1 MKIHLQIWLWIAV
14 ALSGVLPMSAYDFQA
29 DGIYYGLNGEEAT
42 VVQGDTPYSGD
53 VVIPSSVSYD
63 GNTYSVTAI
72 GEMAFE
78 SCSEL
83 TSIALPNTVTTIG
96 YSAFYNCSSL
106 ASVSMG
112 NSVTSI
118 EVHAFFLCSSLAS
131 ITLPASVTSI
141 ETDAFLSC
149 ANLEEIIVAEG
160 NNFYSS
166 VDGVLYDKN
175 KTVLLKCPD
184 KKSQVTIPTSVTT
197 IENGAF
203 TGCHGLNSIE
213 IPNSVKRIGSQAFF
227 SCRNLATV
235 SIGNSVTTI
244 ENEAFSNCTSLEG
257 IVVSEENPSYSSV
270 EGVLYNKDQTVLL
283 KWPDKKLNVIIPNSV
298 TAIGNY
304 AFEYCSELTSITLP
318 ESVTTIGEW
327 AFSGCSGLTSIDIPH
342 AVKNIG
348 YQAFSYCSNLTSIS
362 IGNSVIVIGDYA
374 FENCNSLTL
383 VAMGNSV
390 SAIGNHA
397 FSGCSSL
404 PSITLPASVT
414 RIGANAFWRCN
425 NLQKI
430 YSWPQNP
437 PEITFNTFSI
447 DHYISSTLYIP
458 TGCKSKYEA
467 NQHWYNFMNV
477 VEIQSSVDEID
488 SQGLHIYVVDRTLYV
503 ENDGAAYR
511 VYSASG
517 KAVYAG
523 NATTLPLAP
532 GVYVV
537 CTDNNVQKILVK

>member
-14 ALSGVLPMSAYDFQA
+14 TLSGVLPMSAYDFQT

-53 VVIPSSVSYD
+53 VVVPLSVSYD

-72 GEMAFE
+72 GETAFE

-83 TSIALPNTVTTIG
+83 ISIALPNTVTTIG
-96 YSAFYNCSSL
+96 YAAFYNCSSL

-118 EVHAFFLCSSLAS
+118 GVHAFFLCSSLAS
-131 ITLPASVTSI
+131 ITLPASVISI
-141 ETDAFLSC
+141 GTDAFLDC
-149 ANLEEIIVAEG
+149 ENLEEIIVAEG
-160 NNFYSS
+160 NNSYSS

-175 KTVLLKCPD
+175 KTTLLKCPD
-184 KKSQVTIPTSVTT
+184 KKSQVTIPTSVTA

-203 TGCHGLNSIE
+203 TGCHGLTTIE
-213 IPNSVKRIGSQAFF
+213 IPNSVKSISSQAFF
-227 SCRNLATV
+227 SCRNLTTV
-235 SIGNSVTTI
+235 SIGNSVTAI
-244 ENEAFSNCTSLEG
+244 GNGAFSNCTSLEEI
-257 IVVSEENPSYSSV
+257 IVAEENPSYSSV
-270 EGVLYNKDQTVLL
+270 EGALYNKDQTVLS
-283 KWPDKKLNVIIPNSV
+283 KWPDKKLNVSIPNSV
-298 TAIGNY
+298 TAIGNC

-327 AFSGCSGLTSIDIPH
+327 AFSRCSGLTSIDIPH

-348 YQAFSYCSNLTSIS
+348 YQAFSYCDNLTSIS

-374 FENCNSLTL
+374 FENCNRLTL

-390 SAIGNHA
+390 SAIGNYA

-404 PSITLPASVT
+404 SSITLPASVT
-414 RIGANAFWRCN
+414 RIGANAFWGCN
-425 NLQKI
+425 MQKI

-437 PEITFNTFSI
+437 PEIAFNTFTPAQ
-447 DHYISSTLYIP
+447 YGATLYIP
-458 TGCKSKYEA
+458 TDCKSKYEA
-467 NQHWYNFMNV
+467 DPYWHYFMNM

-488 SQGLHIYVVDRTLYV
+488 RQELHIYVVDCTLHV

-523 NATTLPLAP
+523 NAATLSLAP

-537 CTDNNVQKILVK
+537 CTENDVQKVLVK

>member
-14 ALSGVLPMSAYDFQA
+14 ALSGVLPMSAYDFQT

-53 VVIPSSVSYD
+53 VVVPSSVSYD

-72 GEMAFE
+72 GETAFE

-83 TSIALPNTVTTIG
+83 ISIALPNTVTTIG
-96 YSAFYNCSSL
+96 YAAFYNCSSL

-118 EVHAFFLCSSLAS
+118 GVHAFFLCSSLAS

-160 NNFYSS
+160 NNSYSS

-175 KTVLLKCPD
+175 KTTLLKCPD
-184 KKSQVTIPTSVTT
+184 KKSQVTIPTSVTA

-203 TGCHGLNSIE
+203 TGCHGLTTIE
-213 IPNSVKRIGSQAFF
+213 IPNSVKSISSQAFF
-227 SCRNLATV
+227 SCRNLTTV
-235 SIGNSVTTI
+235 SIGNSVTAI
-244 ENEAFSNCTSLEG
+244 GNGAFSNCTSLEG

-270 EGVLYNKDQTVLL
+270 EGALYNKDQTVLS
-283 KWPDKKLNVIIPNSV
+283 KWPDKKLNVSIPNSV
-298 TAIGNY
+298 TAIGNC

-327 AFSGCSGLTSIDIPH
+327 AFSRCSGLTSIDIPH

-348 YQAFSYCSNLTSIS
+348 YQAFSYCDNLTSIS

-374 FENCNSLTL
+374 FENCNRLTL

-390 SAIGNHA
+390 SAIGNYA

-414 RIGANAFWRCN
+414 RIGANAFWGCN

-437 PEITFNTFSI
+437 PEIAFNTFSI
-447 DHYISSTLYIP
+447 DHYTSSTLYIP

-467 NQHWYNFMNV
+467 NPNWYNFMNM

-488 SQGLHIYVVDRTLYV
+488 RQELHIYVVDCTLHV

-523 NATTLPLAP
+523 NVATLSLAP

-537 CTDNNVQKILVK
+537 CTENDVQKVLVK

>member
-1 MKIHLQIWLWIAV
+1 M
-14 ALSGVLPMSAYDFQA
+14 SGVLPMSAYDFQA

-42 VVQGDTPYSGD
+42 VVQGDTPYSGN

-72 GEMAFE
+72 GGMAFE

-96 YSAFYNCSSL
+96 YAAFYNCSSL

-118 EVHAFFLCSSLAS
+118 GVHAFFQCGSLAS

-141 ETDAFLSC
+141 GTDAFLDC
-149 ANLEEIIVAEG
+149 ENLEEIIVAEG
-160 NNFYSS
+160 NNSYSS
-166 VDGVLYDKN
+166 IDGVLYDKN

-203 TGCHGLNSIE
+203 TGCHGLTTIE
-213 IPNSVKRIGSQAFF
+213 IPNSVKSISSQAFF
-227 SCRNLATV
+227 SCRNLTTV
-235 SIGNSVTTI
+235 SIGNSVTAI
-244 ENEAFSNCTSLEG
+244 GNGAFSNCTSLEEI
-257 IVVSEENPSYSSV
+257 IVAEENPSYSSV
-270 EGVLYNKDQTVLL
+270 EGALYNKDQTVLS
-283 KWPDKKLNVIIPNSV
+283 KWPDKKLNVSIPNSV
-298 TAIGNY
+298 TAIGNC

-327 AFSGCSGLTSIDIPH
+327 AFSRCSGLTSIDIPH

-348 YQAFSYCSNLTSIS
+348 YQAFSYCDNLTSIS

-374 FENCNSLTL
+374 FENCNRLTL

-390 SAIGNHA
+390 SAIGNYA

-404 PSITLPASVT
+404 SSITLPASVT
-414 RIGANAFWRCN
+414 RIGANAFWGCN
-425 NLQKI
+425 MQKI

-437 PEITFNTFSI
+437 PEIAFNTFTPAQ
-447 DHYISSTLYIP
+447 YGATLYIP
-458 TGCKSKYEA
+458 TDCKSKYEA
-467 NQHWYNFMNV
+467 DPYWHYFMNM

-488 SQGLHIYVVDRTLYV
+488 RQELHVYVVDRTLHV

-523 NATTLPLAP
+523 NATTLSLAP

-537 CTDNNVQKILVK
+537 CTENDVQKVLVK

>member
-1 MKIHLQIWLWIAV
+1 M
-14 ALSGVLPMSAYDFQA
+14 SGVLPMSAYDFQT

-53 VVIPSSVSYD
+53 VVVPSSVSYD

-72 GEMAFE
+72 GETAFE

-83 TSIALPNTVTTIG
+83 ISIALPNTVTTIG
-96 YSAFYNCSSL
+96 YAAFYNCSSL

-118 EVHAFFLCSSLAS
+118 GVHAFFLCSSLVS
-131 ITLPASVTSI
+131 ITLPASVISI
-141 ETDAFLSC
+141 GTDAFLDC
-149 ANLEEIIVAEG
+149 ENLEEIIVAEG
-160 NNFYSS
+160 NNSYSS

-175 KTVLLKCPD
+175 KTTLLKCPD
-184 KKSQVTIPTSVTT
+184 KKSQVTIPTSVTA

-203 TGCHGLNSIE
+203 TGCHGLTTIE
-213 IPNSVKRIGSQAFF
+213 IPNSVKSISSQAFF
-227 SCRNLATV
+227 SCRNLTTV
-235 SIGNSVTTI
+235 SIGNSVTAI
-244 ENEAFSNCTSLEG
+244 GNGAFSNCTSLEEI
-257 IVVSEENPSYSSV
+257 IVAEENPSYSSV
-270 EGVLYNKDQTVLL
+270 EGALYNKDQTVLS
-283 KWPDKKLNVIIPNSV
+283 KWPDKKLNVSIPNSV
-298 TAIGNY
+298 TAIGNC

-327 AFSGCSGLTSIDIPH
+327 AFSRCSGLTSIDIPH

-362 IGNSVIVIGDYA
+362 IGNAVIVIGDYA

-390 SAIGNHA
+390 SAIGNYA

-414 RIGANAFWRCN
+414 RIGANAFWGCN

-437 PEITFNTFSI
+437 PEIAFNTFSI
-447 DHYISSTLYIP
+447 DHYTSSTLYIP

-467 NQHWYNFMNV
+467 NPNWYNFMNM

-488 SQGLHIYVVDRTLYV
+488 RQELHIYVVDCTLHV

-523 NATTLPLAP
+523 NVATLSLAP

-537 CTDNNVQKILVK
+537 CTENDVQKVLVK

>member
-1 MKIHLQIWLWIAV
+1 
-14 ALSGVLPMSAYDFQA
+14 MSAYDFQT

-53 VVIPSSVSYD
+53 VVVPSSVSYD

-83 TSIALPNTVTTIG
+83 TSIALPNTVAAIG
-96 YSAFYNCSSL
+96 YAAFYNCSSL

-118 EVHAFFLCSSLAS
+118 GVHAFFQCSSLVS
-131 ITLPASVTSI
+131 ITLPASVISI
-141 ETDAFLSC
+141 GTDAFLDC
-149 ANLEEIIVAEG
+149 ENLEEIIVAEG
-160 NNFYSS
+160 NNSYSS

-175 KTVLLKCPD
+175 KTTLLKCPD
-184 KKSQVTIPTSVTT
+184 KKSQVTIPTSVTA

-203 TGCHGLNSIE
+203 TGCHGLTTIE
-213 IPNSVKRIGSQAFF
+213 IPNSVKSISSQAFF

-235 SIGNSVTTI
+235 SIGNSVTAI
-244 ENEAFSNCTSLEG
+244 GNGAFSNCTSLEEI
-257 IVVSEENPSYSSV
+257 IVAEENPSYSSV
-270 EGVLYNKDQTVLL
+270 EGALYNKDQTVLS
-283 KWPDKKLNVIIPNSV
+283 KWPDKKLNVSIPNSV
-298 TAIGNY
+298 TAIGNC
-304 AFEYCSELTSITLP
+304 AFEYCSELT
-318 ESVTTIGEW
+318 
-327 AFSGCSGLTSIDIPH
+327 
-342 AVKNIG
+342 
-348 YQAFSYCSNLTSIS
+348 
-362 IGNSVIVIGDYA
+362 
-374 FENCNSLTL
+374 
-383 VAMGNSV
+383 
-390 SAIGNHA
+390 
-397 FSGCSSL
+397 
-404 PSITLPASVT
+404 SITLPASVT

-488 SQGLHIYVVDRTLYV
+488 SLELHIYVVDRTLHV

-523 NATTLPLAP
+523 NATTLSLAP

-537 CTDNNVQKILVK
+537 CTDNDVQKVLVK